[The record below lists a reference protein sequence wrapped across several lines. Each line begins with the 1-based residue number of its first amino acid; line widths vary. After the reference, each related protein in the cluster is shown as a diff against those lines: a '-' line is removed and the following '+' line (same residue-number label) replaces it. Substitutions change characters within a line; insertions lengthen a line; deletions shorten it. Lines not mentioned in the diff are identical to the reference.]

1 MEVTP
6 PNYEPSVDERPRTRR
21 ISFNH
26 VIDAFLKSV
35 ERFPVTSGYLLAFI
49 VWAVTDSWCLD
60 MFYHAPQ
67 TIQNLQPALWF
78 LTVNGILLTLA
89 MSLWCEQ
96 TCRQRLCNKIQ
107 LAANLLLLADF
118 VNIILNF
125 NSFSNSVWIGR
136 MAVETA
142 LVVAVIFVPA
152 LKATSQR
159 HRLMFSFMQLGNMI
173 VAGAIAAIMAIAVSI
188 IYGTVSLLFGDIR
201 SEIFISCLIIF
212 SAGLG
217 ILIFLGSIPTY
228 RQTASL
234 AADYQPEKIQVA
246 IVRYI
251 LLPLT
256 AIYTLILYIYGLKII
271 VTGVMPKGEIC
282 YMVTALTAAV
292 YLLLFL
298 LKALDGSQNTDDRL
312 TRFSLKFFPLALIPL
327 LVMMSAAIGE
337 RIEQYGMTVARL
349 YVLTFNIWAYITAL
363 YLFITRSRNTNIVAM
378 SFAVLFLLTSIIP
391 GLNYTSMVQHYMRG
405 KVITLLERAGFER
418 SDMPLTH
425 AQFEEARDRMNAEDW
440 RDITSKLRY
449 LDDRDDHSLVS
460 DIAGFKIQTGY
471 YDYDP
476 LFVDQYDTDEVVAEG
491 VEPLHVLHF
500 SDDNHMVEMPEGY
513 RHVRYYST
521 AKYGIETDC
530 DHILAFPVTSDIS
543 IRLDIDSIRSLD
555 QDARHKPLVRP
566 IEDIPADSSIFV
578 VSNIDYS
585 INDEGYNEN
594 KIVKKITVNGYLF
607 TK

>member
-6 PNYEPSVDERPRTRR
+6 PKYEPSVDERPRTRR

-35 ERFPVTSGYLLAFI
+35 ERFPVTLCYLLAFI
-49 VWAVTDSWCLD
+49 VWGVTDSWCYDL
-60 MFYHAPQ
+60 FYHAPQ

-78 LTVNGILLTLA
+78 LTVNGMLLSLA
-89 MSLWCEQ
+89 VNLWCEQ

-118 VNIILNF
+118 VNMILNF
-125 NSFSNSVWIGR
+125 NSFSDSVWVGR

-188 IYGTVSLLFGDIR
+188 IYGTVTLLFGDIR

-228 RQTASL
+228 WQTAAL
-234 AADYQPEKIQVA
+234 AADYQPEKFQVA

-271 VTGVMPKGEIC
+271 VTGVLPKGEIC
-282 YMVTALTAAV
+282 FMVAALTAAV

-298 LKALDGSQNTDDRL
+298 LKALDGSQNAEDRL
-312 TRFSLKFFPLALIPL
+312 TRLSLKFFPLAMLPL
-327 LVMMSAAIGE
+327 LVMMSVAIGE

-349 YVLTFNIWAYITAL
+349 YVLTFNIWAYITAV
-363 YLFITRSRNTNIVAM
+363 YLFATRSRNTNAVAM
-378 SFAVLFLLTSIIP
+378 SFAIIFLLTSIIP
-391 GLNYTSMVQHYMRG
+391 GVNYTSLVQHYMRNR
-405 KVITLLERAGFER
+405 VFSLLENAGVDK
-418 SDMPLTH
+418 SQLPLSH
-425 AQFEEARDRMNAEDW
+425 KQFEEIHDKMDAEDW
-440 RDITSKLRY
+440 RDITSKLSY

-460 DIAGFKIQTGY
+460 DIADFKIQTGY
-471 YDYDP
+471 YEYDH
-476 LFVDQYDTDEVVAEG
+476 LFDDLTGTDEVV
-491 VEPLHVLHF
+491 VEEVELLPELHF
-500 SDDNHMVEMPEGY
+500 SDDNRTVEMPEGY
-513 RHVRYYST
+513 KNVRYYST
-521 AKYGIETDC
+521 AKYGMVVGG
-530 DHILAFPVTSDIS
+530 DHILTFPVTSDIR
-543 IRLDIDSIRSLD
+543 IRLDMDSIRSLD
-555 QDARHKPLVRP
+555 QKVNHKPLVRS
-566 IEDIPADSSIFV
+566 IEGIPTDSSVFV
-578 VSNIDYS
+578 ISKIDYFIS
-585 INDEGYNEN
+585 DENYNEN
-594 KIVKKITVNGYLF
+594 KKVNNITVNGYLF